1 MNFPKKVFFGNHSFI
16 ISQKKDFQKKK
27 TFASMLKGLDK
38 LKITSLK
45 YYISCLLLIDEKLQS
60 LTTERHPI

>member
-1 MNFPKKVFFGNHSFI
+1 
-16 ISQKKDFQKKK
+16 
-27 TFASMLKGLDK
+27 MLKGLDK